1 MEVSSSKETEMHSLL
16 DRGSTSP
23 RFEVEPLKMNSYQDV
38 IDPQDDTKTEDHED
52 DEARYQVGYE
62 SLLEV
67 VDNPKPQ
74 KDHPPTNFVGTSG
87 DRYILVMVG
96 MPARGKSY
104 IARRLRQYLS
114 FFQDAPTELFN
125 VGQYRR
131 KTLGAQQMHDFF
143 NHDNEEAAKQRKECA
158 MAAMKDLKAWFE
170 KDIRKEINN
179 NIPVV
184 MSRVAIYDATNTTK
198 IRRRW
203 IMEQL
208 MPILESPRQVIF
220 IESICD
226 DTASEE
232 NRKIIENNII
242 QAKLKMPDY
251 EGLSAKEAVE
261 DFKQRIAHYSKV
273 YETIDE
279 EAEKHL
285 TWIKLIDA
293 GRQVTMNNIRGFLP
307 GKIVQ
312 FLMNLNLSTHPIYL
326 SRHGESE
333 YNVLGKIGGDSGL
346 SENGEDYARV
356 LAQYAHTHIL
366 GLNEDGSFKDP
377 KNKVASH
384 ARLFT
389 SSLKRT
395 QDTARHIAHPVCDDG
410 WIVMRKKVWRSLDEI
425 YAGVFDGMTYEEI
438 KENAPHEFEQRSQDK
453 LYYRYPRGES
463 YVDVIQRL
471 DSVIHE
477 IERLRDPVLIVG
489 HQGILRILY
498 SYFMGYSR
506 EDAPFVSIPLNT
518 VVKLT
523 PIAYMCEEDRIQLR
537 KQGDNVEEPPS
548 H

>member
-1 MEVSSSKETEMHSLL
+1 MVSGQIPDKKMKSLL
-16 DRGSTSP
+16 NLDSTSP
-23 RFEVEPLKMNSYQDV
+23 RFEAERPKSAFSPPSNADS
-38 IDPQDDTKTEDHED
+38 TSKTDSGNGGDIKKHLTHSGE
-52 DEARYQVGYE
+52 VGYE

-74 KDHPPTNFVGTSG
+74 IENPRTSFIGQSG
-87 DRYILVMVG
+87 DRFILVMVG

-104 IARRLRQYLS
+104 IARRIRQYLS
-114 FFQDAPTELFN
+114 FFQNSPTELFN

-131 KTLGAQQMHDFF
+131 KTLGAQQTHDFF
-143 NHDNEEAAKQRKECA
+143 DHDNEEAQKLRSECA
-158 MAAMKDLKAWFE
+158 QMAMDDLKAWFA
-170 KDIRKEINN
+170 KEI
-179 NIPVV
+179 PGVL
-184 MSRVAIYDATNTTK
+184 SRVAIYDATNTTK
-198 IRRRW
+198 ERRRW
-203 IMEQL
+203 IMEEL
-208 MPILESPRQVIF
+208 SPILESRRQVIF

-226 DTASEE
+226 DTTSEE
-232 NRKIIENNII
+232 NKKIIDNNII

-251 EGLSAKEAVE
+251 ENFNAQEAVE
-261 DFKQRIAHYSKV
+261 DFKKRIEHYREV

-279 EAEKHL
+279 NSEKDL

-293 GRQVTMNNIRGFLP
+293 GRQVTMNNIRGYLP

-346 SENGEDYARV
+346 SEEGEDYSKV
-356 LAQYAHTHIL
+356 LAKFVHTNIL
-366 GLNEDGSFKDP
+366 GLNEDGTFKDP
-377 KNKVASH
+377 NDKNASH

-395 QDTARHIAHPVCDDG
+395 QATAQHIAHPVCDDG
-410 WIVMRKKVWRSLDEI
+410 WIVMRKKKWRALDEI

-438 KENAPHEFEQRSQDK
+438 KEKAPHEFEQRQNSK
-453 LYYRYPRGES
+453 LSYRYPRGES
-463 YVDVIQRL
+463 YLDVIQRL
-471 DSVIHE
+471 DPLVHE
-477 IERLRDPVLIVG
+477 IERLRDPVLIIG

-498 SYFMGYSR
+498 SYFMGYTR

-518 VVKLT
+518 VIKLT
-523 PIAYMCEEDRIQLR
+523 PIAYMCEEERIQLR
-537 KQGDNVEEPPS
+537 KQGDNLDEPPS